1 MRLKV
6 KKIFKFLAE
15 GFFCRTY
22 TEWGGWEEKKSP
34 ETVVKVDG
42 TIEIEDEDGKI
53 AHFSGSLKLSS
64 KSRLEKVH
72 HGNWLN

>member
-15 GFFCRTY
+15 GFFRHTY
-22 TEWGGWEEKKSP
+22 TERGGKGKKSP